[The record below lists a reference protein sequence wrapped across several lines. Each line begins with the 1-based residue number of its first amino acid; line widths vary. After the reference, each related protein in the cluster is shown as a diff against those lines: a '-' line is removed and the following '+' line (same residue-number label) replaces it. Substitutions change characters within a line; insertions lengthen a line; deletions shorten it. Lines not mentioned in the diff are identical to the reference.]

1 MALTAEIKAILPR
14 SFTFSGTTASVVV
27 PYHIRTSENT
37 NPEAVRALT
46 GFPKYGSACP
56 FAAGLL
62 CNNVSIETVNGH
74 YYIAE
79 ATYSNEGGSSGGS
92 DDPEKP
98 WNDPP
103 VIEPIDDRK
112 TVVIERAYADETAAA
127 AGGEPTIAILNPAG
141 DLFDNP
147 PQEEIDQVGV
157 RISWNKQT
165 FNESQLSYLHT
176 VNSAAV
182 TINGTTYPAQTLFLA
197 TFMPW
202 KRSTPSG
209 ATYYAL
215 TAEIKYDRNKHR
227 ATPLFYGWK
236 AVDYLDN
243 TAKKVY
249 IKDDG
254 EFTFDPAE
262 GEPITEPVLLNS
274 TGNLLASTQSAMRA
288 ATAVYGDFIIHPIKD
303 WSGLNIPSVSAV
315 KRGAG
320 A

>member
-27 PYHIRTSENT
+27 PYHIRTNENT
-37 NPEAVRALT
+37 NPEAVRGLT

-79 ATYSNEGGSSGGS
+79 ATYTNDGGSSGGS
-92 DDPEKP
+92 GDPEKP

-103 VIEPIDDRK
+103 VVEPVEDRK
-112 TVVIERAYADETAAA
+112 TVVLERAFADETAAGG
-127 AGGEPTIAILNPAG
+127 AGDPSIAILNPAG

-147 PQEEIDQVGV
+147 PQIEVVETGV
-157 RISWNKQT
+157 RISWAKQT
-165 FNESQLSYLHT
+165 FSSDLLDYLHT
-176 VNSAAV
+176 VNSAAT
-182 TINGTTYPAQTLFLA
+182 TINGTAYPAQTLFLA
-197 TFMPW
+197 SLSVWLRQTPRGTDYYTFN
-202 KRSTPSG
+202 
-209 ATYYAL
+209 
-215 TAEIKYDRNKHR
+215 AEIKYSADKHR
-227 ATPLFYGWK
+227 FRPLLCGWK
-236 AVDYLDN
+236 AVDYLDS

-254 EFTFDPAE
+254 EFTFSPAE

-274 TGNLLASTQSAMRA
+274 TGNLLADTQSAMRA
-288 ATAVYGDFIIHPIKD
+288 ATAVFGDFIIHPIKD
-303 WSGLNIPSVSAV
+303 WSGLSIPSVSAV

>member
-37 NPEAVRALT
+37 NPEAVRGLT

-79 ATYSNEGGSSGGS
+79 ATYTNEGGGEGGG

-98 WNDPP
+98 WQDPP
-103 VIEPIDDRK
+103 IIEPTEVRK
-112 TVVIERAYADETAAA
+112 TVVLERAYADATAAA
-127 AGGEPTIAILNPAG
+127 AGGDPTLAILNPAG

-147 PQEEIDQVGV
+147 PQIEVTVNGW
-157 RISWNKQT
+157 RMSWNKQS
-165 FNESQLSYLHT
+165 FSSSQLEYLHT
-176 VNSAAV
+176 VNSSAV
-182 TINGTTYPAQTLFLA
+182 TINGTVYPAETLYLDS
-197 TFMPW
+197 FMPW

-215 TAEIKYDRNKHR
+215 TAEIKYDREKHR
-227 ATPLFYGWK
+227 FKPLFCGWK

-274 TGNLLASTQSAMRA
+274 TGNLLADTQSAMRA

-303 WSGLNIPSVSAV
+303 WSGLSIPSVSAV